1 MKAPVS
7 RSFVPAATL
16 AMALLVSACGSDSP
30 DALLAS
36 AQDYLSRNDAPAAI
50 IQLKNVLKDR
60 PDSAK
65 ARLLLGQA
73 LQATGDIAGAETEFR
88 KAQDLGAAPDEV
100 VPQLAQALLLG
111 KQFGKITTDYAL
123 LQLAS
128 APAQASLKTTV
139 AIAWLRQGQEDKFR
153 ASIDEALKAKADHV
167 PALIELVRASAQR
180 GNIDE
185 ALAGL
190 DKIPRQSSG
199 ADEAHKLRGDL
210 LLYGKRDMDAAMV
223 AYRDALQVNPSYLE
237 GQAAVVQLLLLQ
249 GKTEAAAEA
258 LQGLAKEAPGKP
270 QTLYLQAMLA
280 YAKNDLKAAQEH
292 AQKLVTLTPENF
304 RALEL
309 AGMTEL
315 RLGANVQAE
324 ALLAKALQLE
334 AGLPMARRG
343 LVTAYV
349 RQGRLDKAM
358 SALPVDVERNDRD
371 PGMMALAGQVYM
383 LHGDVDRAQRY
394 FARASSLDPEDP
406 AKRTSL
412 AVSRLASGQRDA
424 ALGELQSIAA
434 SDDGVVADMA
444 LINALLQERKVDQAL
459 KAIDALE
466 KKRPADV
473 MPVFLRGRALLL
485 KRDAVGARKA
495 MERVLEIDPN
505 YFPAVG
511 VLAVLDNA
519 DKRPDDAR
527 ARLEAAIKR
536 QPGNVQA
543 HLALVELRQANGAD
557 KTELATLLRKV
568 VEAAP
573 SSPLPRLLLAEHH
586 LRHSEPKD
594 ALVVAQQAVSALPD
608 NVQLLDVLGRA
619 QSANGEHNQ
628 AQASFNRMA
637 ALQPQSSLPF
647 LRMASANLI
656 AGDRDAASQNL
667 RKALEIEP
675 KSLEAQQGQVSLAMA
690 AQKPG
695 DALAISRAVQ
705 KQRPKEQVGYMLE
718 GEIHA
723 AGKAWDKAADAFRAG
738 LKQVASPE
746 LAVRLHDVL
755 LSAAKKPEADRWA
768 AEWSRTQPKDAAFPF
783 YLGNRALTLNELP
796 ESLRQFERVV
806 AIQPDNAAA
815 LNNLAWLKGQLGRDG
830 ALADAERANAL
841 APNQP
846 AFMDT
851 WAMLL
856 SSANQHERALEMQKK
871 VVQLQPQVLE
881 FKLNLAKIQIKAGN
895 KDAARALLD
904 ELSAAG
910 DRFSAQAEVDRLK
923 KTL

>member
-1 MKAPVS
+1 MKAPFS
-7 RSFVPAATL
+7 RSLVPVAAL
-16 AMALLVSACGSDSP
+16 AAALLVSACGSDNP
-30 DALLAS
+30 DALIAS
-36 AQDYLSRNDAPAAI
+36 AQDYLSRQDASAAI
-50 IQLKNVLKDR
+50 IQLKNALKAK

-65 ARLLLGQA
+65 ARLMLGQA
-73 LQATGDIAGAETEFR
+73 LQVTGDMPGAETEFR

-100 VPQLAQALLLG
+100 VPQLANVLLLG
-111 KQFGKITTDYAL
+111 RQYRKITTDYAGQKL
-123 LQLAS
+123 GNAQ
-128 APAQASLKTTV
+128 AQASLKTTV

-153 ASIDEALKAKADHV
+153 ASIDEALKATSDYA
-167 PALIELVRASAQR
+167 PALIELARASAQR
-180 GNIDE
+180 GDIDG

-190 DKIPRQSSG
+190 DKIPRQSAA
-199 ADEAHKLRGDL
+199 ADEALKLRGDV
-210 LLYGKRDMDAAMV
+210 LLYGKRDMDGALA
-223 AYRDALQVNPSYLE
+223 AYRDALQVNPSYKE

-249 GKTEAAAEA
+249 GKTDAAAEA
-258 LQGLAKEAPGKP
+258 LQGLAKTAPGTP

-292 AQKLVTLTPENF
+292 VQKLVSLTPDNF

-324 ALLAKALQLE
+324 VLLAKALQLE

-349 RQGRLDKAM
+349 RLGRLDKAM
-358 SALPVDVERNDRD
+358 AALPADIDRNDRD
-371 PGMMALAGQVYM
+371 PGMLALAGQVYM

-394 FARASSLDPEDP
+394 FAKASSLDPKDP

-412 AVSRLASGQRDA
+412 AVSRLASGQGDA
-424 ALGELQSIAA
+424 ALGELQNIAA

-444 LINALLQERKVDQAL
+444 LINALLQERKVDQAM

-466 KKRPADV
+466 KKRPADAL
-473 MPVFLRGRALLL
+473 PPFLRGRALLL
-485 KRDAVGARKA
+485 KRDAAGARKA

-519 DKRPDDAR
+519 EKRPEDAR

-536 QPGNVQA
+536 QPGNIQA
-543 HLALVELRQANGAD
+543 HLALVELRKSNGAD
-557 KTELATLLRKV
+557 KTELEGLLRKA

-573 SSPLPRLLLAEHH
+573 SSPLPRLILTEHF
-586 LRHSEPKD
+586 LQSSEPKE
-594 ALVVAQQAVSALPD
+594 ALAVAQQAVAALPD

-628 AQASFNRMA
+628 AQTSFNRMV
-637 ALQPQSSLPF
+637 ALQPQSPQPY
-647 LRMASANLI
+647 LRMASANLV
-656 AGDRDAASQNL
+656 AGDSGAAGQNL

-675 KSLEAQQGQVSLAMA
+675 NLLEAQQGLVSLAMA

-695 DALAISRAVQ
+695 DALNIARTVQ
-705 KQRPKEQVGYMLE
+705 KQRPKEAVGYVLE
-718 GEIHA
+718 GQIHS
-723 AGKAWDKAADAFRAG
+723 AGKAWDKSADVLRAG

-755 LSAAKKPEADRWA
+755 LSAGKKPEADRWS
-768 AEWSRTQPKDAAFPF
+768 AEWSRTQPKDAVVPF
-783 YLGNRALTLNELP
+783 YLGSRALSLKELP

-806 AIQPDNAAA
+806 VLEPGNAVA
-815 LNNLAWLKGQLGRDG
+815 LNNLAWIKGQLGRDG

-856 SSANQHERALEMQKK
+856 SAANQHDRALEMQKK
-871 VVQLQPQVLE
+871 VVKLQPQALG
-881 FKLNLAKIQIKAGN
+881 FKLNLAKIEIKAGH
-895 KDAARALLD
+895 KEAARALLD
-904 ELSAAG
+904 ELGAAG
-910 DRFSAQAEVDRLK
+910 TQFPGQAEVEQLR

>member
-153 ASIDEALKAKADHV
+153 ASIDQALKAKADHV

-223 AYRDALQVNPSYLE
+223 AYREALQVNPSYLE

-383 LHGDVDRAQRY
+383 LHGDVERAQRY
-394 FARASSLDPEDP
+394 FARASNLDPKDP

-412 AVSRLASGQRDA
+412 AVSRLASGQGDA

-856 SSANQHERALEMQKK
+856 SAANQHERALEMQKK

>member
-223 AYRDALQVNPSYLE
+223 AYREALQVNPSYLE

-258 LQGLAKEAPGKP
+258 LQRLAKAAPGKP

-292 AQKLVTLTPENF
+292 AQKLVSLTPENF

-349 RQGRLDKAM
+349 RQGSLDKAM

-383 LHGDVDRAQRY
+383 LHGDVERAQRY
-394 FARASSLDPEDP
+394 FARASNLDPEDP

-412 AVSRLASGQRDA
+412 AVSRLASGQGDA

-856 SSANQHERALEMQKK
+856 SAANQHERALEMQKK

-904 ELSAAG
+904 ELGAAG

>member
-65 ARLLLGQA
+65 ARLLLAQA

-223 AYRDALQVNPSYLE
+223 AYREALLVNPSYLE

-258 LQGLAKEAPGKP
+258 LQRLAKAAPGKP

-292 AQKLVTLTPENF
+292 AQKLVSLTPENF

-412 AVSRLASGQRDA
+412 AVSRLASGQGDA

-796 ESLRQFERVV
+796 ESLRQFERGV

-856 SSANQHERALEMQKK
+856 SAANQHERALEMQKK
-871 VVQLQPQVLE
+871 VVQLKPQVLE

-904 ELSAAG
+904 ELSAVG

>member
-223 AYRDALQVNPSYLE
+223 AYREALQVNPSYLE

-292 AQKLVTLTPENF
+292 AQKLVSLTPENF

-856 SSANQHERALEMQKK
+856 SAANQHERALEMQKK

>member
-123 LQLAS
+123 LQLPS

-292 AQKLVTLTPENF
+292 AQKLVSLTPENF

-394 FARASSLDPEDP
+394 FARASSLDPKDP

-412 AVSRLASGQRDA
+412 AVSRLASGQGDA

>member
-223 AYRDALQVNPSYLE
+223 AYREALQVNPSYLE

-258 LQGLAKEAPGKP
+258 LQRLAKAAPGKP

-292 AQKLVTLTPENF
+292 AQKLVSLTPENF

-383 LHGDVDRAQRY
+383 LHGDVERAQRY
-394 FARASSLDPEDP
+394 FARASNLDPKDP

-412 AVSRLASGQRDA
+412 AVSRLASGQGDA

-856 SSANQHERALEMQKK
+856 SAANQHERALEMQKK

>member
-394 FARASSLDPEDP
+394 FARASNLDPKDP

-412 AVSRLASGQRDA
+412 AVSRLASGQGDA

-856 SSANQHERALEMQKK
+856 SAANQHERALEMQKK

>member
-65 ARLLLGQA
+65 ARLLLAQA

-223 AYRDALQVNPSYLE
+223 AYREALQVNPSYLE

-258 LQGLAKEAPGKP
+258 LQGLAKAAPGKP

-292 AQKLVTLTPENF
+292 AQKLVSLTPENF

-412 AVSRLASGQRDA
+412 AVSRLASGQGDA

-856 SSANQHERALEMQKK
+856 SAANQHERALEMQKK

>member
-292 AQKLVTLTPENF
+292 AQKLVSLTPENF

-383 LHGDVDRAQRY
+383 LHGDVERAQRY
-394 FARASSLDPEDP
+394 FARASNLDPKDP

-412 AVSRLASGQRDA
+412 AVSRLASGQGDA

>member
-223 AYRDALQVNPSYLE
+223 AYREALQVNPSYLE

-258 LQGLAKEAPGKP
+258 LQGLAKAAPGKP

-292 AQKLVTLTPENF
+292 AQKLVSLTPENF

-383 LHGDVDRAQRY
+383 LHGDVERAQRY
-394 FARASSLDPEDP
+394 FARASNLDPKDP

-412 AVSRLASGQRDA
+412 AVSRLASGQGDA

>member
-88 KAQDLGAAPDEV
+88 KAQDLGAASDEV

-394 FARASSLDPEDP
+394 FARASSLDPKDP

-412 AVSRLASGQRDA
+412 AVSRLASGQGDA

>member
-65 ARLLLGQA
+65 ARLLLAQA

-123 LQLAS
+123 LQLPS

-258 LQGLAKEAPGKP
+258 LQRLAKAAPGKP

-383 LHGDVDRAQRY
+383 LHGDVERAQRY
-394 FARASSLDPEDP
+394 FARASNLDPKDP

-412 AVSRLASGQRDA
+412 AVSRLASGQGDA

-856 SSANQHERALEMQKK
+856 SAANQHERALEMQKK

>member
-65 ARLLLGQA
+65 ARLLLAQA

-258 LQGLAKEAPGKP
+258 LQRLAKAAPGKP

-343 LVTAYV
+343 LVTDYV
-349 RQGRLDKAM
+349 RQGRLDQAM

-573 SSPLPRLLLAEHH
+573 SSPLPRQLLAEHH

>member
-223 AYRDALQVNPSYLE
+223 AYREALQVNPSYLE

-258 LQGLAKEAPGKP
+258 LQRLAKAAPGKP

-292 AQKLVTLTPENF
+292 AQKLVSLTPENF

-383 LHGDVDRAQRY
+383 LHGDVERAQRY
-394 FARASSLDPEDP
+394 FARASNLDPKDP

-412 AVSRLASGQRDA
+412 AVSRLASGQGDA

-796 ESLRQFERVV
+796 ESLRHFERVV
-806 AIQPDNAAA
+806 AIQPENAAA

>member
-223 AYRDALQVNPSYLE
+223 AYREALQVNPSYLE

-258 LQGLAKEAPGKP
+258 LQGLAKAAPGKP

-292 AQKLVTLTPENF
+292 AQKLVSLTPENF

-394 FARASSLDPEDP
+394 FARASNLDPKDP

-412 AVSRLASGQRDA
+412 AVSRLASGQGDA

-856 SSANQHERALEMQKK
+856 SAANQHERALEMQKK

>member
-123 LQLAS
+123 LQLPS

-258 LQGLAKEAPGKP
+258 LQRLAKAAPGKP

-292 AQKLVTLTPENF
+292 AQKLVSLTPENF

-383 LHGDVDRAQRY
+383 LHGDVERAQRY
-394 FARASSLDPEDP
+394 FARASNLDPKDP

-412 AVSRLASGQRDA
+412 AVSRLASGQGDA

-796 ESLRQFERVV
+796 ESLRHFERVV
-806 AIQPDNAAA
+806 AIQPENAAA

-856 SSANQHERALEMQKK
+856 SAANQHERALEMQKK

>member
-123 LQLAS
+123 LQLPS

-223 AYRDALQVNPSYLE
+223 AYREALQVNPSYLE

-258 LQGLAKEAPGKP
+258 LQRLAKAAPGKP

-292 AQKLVTLTPENF
+292 AQKLVSLTPENF

-383 LHGDVDRAQRY
+383 LHGDVERAQRY
-394 FARASSLDPEDP
+394 FARASNLDPKDP

-412 AVSRLASGQRDA
+412 AVSRLASGQGDA

-573 SSPLPRLLLAEHH
+573 SSPLPRQLLAEHH

-796 ESLRQFERVV
+796 ESLRHFERVV
-806 AIQPDNAAA
+806 AIQPENAAA

-904 ELSAAG
+904 ELSAVG

>member
-123 LQLAS
+123 LQLPS

-223 AYRDALQVNPSYLE
+223 AYREALQVNPSYLE

-258 LQGLAKEAPGKP
+258 LQRLAKAAPGKP

-412 AVSRLASGQRDA
+412 AVSRLASGQGDA

-856 SSANQHERALEMQKK
+856 SAANQHERALEMQKK

>member
-65 ARLLLGQA
+65 ARLLLAQA

-123 LQLAS
+123 LQRAS

-383 LHGDVDRAQRY
+383 LHGDVERAQRY
-394 FARASSLDPEDP
+394 FARASNLDPKDP

-412 AVSRLASGQRDA
+412 AVSRLASGQGDA

-796 ESLRQFERVV
+796 ESLRQFDRVV

>member
-258 LQGLAKEAPGKP
+258 LQRLAKAAPGKP

-292 AQKLVTLTPENF
+292 AQKLVSLTPENF

-412 AVSRLASGQRDA
+412 AVSRLASGQGDA

-796 ESLRQFERVV
+796 ESLRHFERVV
-806 AIQPDNAAA
+806 AIQPENAAA

>member
-223 AYRDALQVNPSYLE
+223 AYREALQVNPSYLE

-258 LQGLAKEAPGKP
+258 LQRLAKAAPGKP

-383 LHGDVDRAQRY
+383 LHGDVERAQRY
-394 FARASSLDPEDP
+394 FARASNLDPKDP

-412 AVSRLASGQRDA
+412 AVSRLASGQGDA

-806 AIQPDNAAA
+806 VIQPDNAAA

>member
-65 ARLLLGQA
+65 ARLLLAQA

-258 LQGLAKEAPGKP
+258 LQRLAKAAPGKP

-383 LHGDVDRAQRY
+383 LHGDVERAQRY
-394 FARASSLDPEDP
+394 FARASNLDPKDP

-412 AVSRLASGQRDA
+412 AVSRLASGQGDA

-856 SSANQHERALEMQKK
+856 SAANQHERALEMQKK

>member
-223 AYRDALQVNPSYLE
+223 AYREALQVNPSYLE

-258 LQGLAKEAPGKP
+258 LQRLAKAAPGKP

-383 LHGDVDRAQRY
+383 LHGDVERAQRY
-394 FARASSLDPEDP
+394 FARASNLDPEDP

-412 AVSRLASGQRDA
+412 AVSRLASGQGDA

-856 SSANQHERALEMQKK
+856 SAANQHERALEMQKK

>member
-123 LQLAS
+123 LQLPS

-292 AQKLVTLTPENF
+292 AQKLVSLTPENF

-383 LHGDVDRAQRY
+383 LHGDVERAQRY

-856 SSANQHERALEMQKK
+856 SAANQHERALEMQKK

>member
-223 AYRDALQVNPSYLE
+223 AYREALQVNPSYLE

-258 LQGLAKEAPGKP
+258 LQRLAKAAPGKP

-292 AQKLVTLTPENF
+292 AQKLVSLTPENF

-394 FARASSLDPEDP
+394 FARASNLDPKDP

-412 AVSRLASGQRDA
+412 AVSRLASGQGDA

-768 AEWSRTQPKDAAFPF
+768 AEWSRTQPKDAVFPF

-856 SSANQHERALEMQKK
+856 SAANQHERALEMQKK

>member
-292 AQKLVTLTPENF
+292 AQKLVSLTPENF

-394 FARASSLDPEDP
+394 FARASNLDPKDP

-412 AVSRLASGQRDA
+412 AVSRLASGQGDA

-856 SSANQHERALEMQKK
+856 SAANQHERALEMQKK

>member
-223 AYRDALQVNPSYLE
+223 AYREALQVNPSYLE

-258 LQGLAKEAPGKP
+258 LQRLAKAAPGKP

-292 AQKLVTLTPENF
+292 AQKLVSLTPENF

-394 FARASSLDPEDP
+394 FARASNLDPKDP

-412 AVSRLASGQRDA
+412 AVSRLASGQGDA

>member
-123 LQLAS
+123 LQLPS

-223 AYRDALQVNPSYLE
+223 AYREALQVNPSYLE

-292 AQKLVTLTPENF
+292 AQKLVSLTPENF

-383 LHGDVDRAQRY
+383 LHGDVERAQRY
-394 FARASSLDPEDP
+394 FARASNLDPKDP

-412 AVSRLASGQRDA
+412 AVSRLASGQGDA

-856 SSANQHERALEMQKK
+856 SAANQHERALEMQKK

>member
-292 AQKLVTLTPENF
+292 AQKLVSLTPENF

-383 LHGDVDRAQRY
+383 LHGDVERAQRY
-394 FARASSLDPEDP
+394 FARASNLDPKDP

-412 AVSRLASGQRDA
+412 AVSRLASGQGDA

-466 KKRPADV
+466 KKRPAEV